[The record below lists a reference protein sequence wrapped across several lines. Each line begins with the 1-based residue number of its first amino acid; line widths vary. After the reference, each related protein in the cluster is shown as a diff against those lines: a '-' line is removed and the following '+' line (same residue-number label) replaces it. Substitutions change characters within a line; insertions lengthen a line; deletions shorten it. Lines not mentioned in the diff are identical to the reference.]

1 VEPDVKT
8 LLPSRQRIQKIL
20 GRRVDKLPPFPLVAL
35 RLLEITRDDSK
46 SSADIARVV
55 EADPSIAAKTLRI
68 VNSAA
73 YGALRQISSIKHAV
87 VLLGALEIRS
97 IALGVTLFETMVRPG
112 GHPDFDAVFFWKHA
126 IAMGALCR
134 AMAET
139 LAYPDPEEAYVAGLL
154 HDIGKVIIDSY
165 GRMRYGDFL
174 QQATDGVEPLA
185 EAEGR
190 ILGLRHDDTGAY
202 FCNDWKMP
210 ERLICAILLHHRRF
224 KHLKP
229 TPDEALLIA
238 LVSLGDFIT
247 WNQGIGSFNGPANP
261 VLSPEVE
268 TVIDV
273 ERLDLQQLMTRMD
286 REIQTTAEYY
296 GFNFPSMENF
306 RESLL
311 RANIEL
317 GRENARHQHAQGS
330 LKRELET
337 ITRLRRVV
345 TQPHRSLEP
354 RRIITDT
361 LKSIQHSFRFDRVMA
376 MKVASV
382 QRYLVVI
389 EALDWTFTESD
400 LKKVRI
406 DLNDPD
412 SGFVSCLRQRVPV
425 LINGRTGNEAHALKL
440 LKSRELGI
448 VAFSVNGKAAGV
460 IAVDNT
466 PSGRPLQPSDL
477 SAVAIVANELSVALE
492 KARTFEEIKTRATRD
507 GLTNIYNRASLD
519 TFLTEALNR
528 ARNEG
533 RKLAVVM
540 LDVDHFKHLN
550 DTFGHT
556 AGDSILKLLAGIL
569 TKFSRP
575 SHIVGRYG
583 GEEFLCILIDT
594 DMDGAYSYAERIR
607 SKVED
612 LGRLLAKRFS
622 GYTLTISLGVAV
634 YEEGIE
640 SVKALVDRADQAMYQ
655 AKESGRN
662 RVMRYEPL

>member
-1 VEPDVKT
+1 MEPDVKT
-8 LLPSRQRIQKIL
+8 LLPSREKIEKIL

-46 SSADIARVV
+46 SSADIAKVV

-97 IALGVTLFETMVRPG
+97 IALGVTLFETMIKPG
-112 GHPDFDAVFFWKHA
+112 GHSDFDAVFFWKHA

-134 AMAET
+134 AMAEA

-154 HDIGKVIIDSY
+154 HDIGKVIMDSY
-165 GRMRYGDFL
+165 GPMRYGDFL
-174 QQATDGVEPLA
+174 RVAADGAEPVV
-185 EAEGR
+185 EAESR
-190 ILGLRHDDTGAY
+190 ILGLRHDDAGAY
-202 FCNDWKMP
+202 FCDTWKMP
-210 ERLICAILLHHRRF
+210 ERLIGAILLHHRRF
-224 KHLKP
+224 QHLKP
-229 TPDEALLIA
+229 APDEALLIA
-238 LVSLGDFIT
+238 VVSLADFIT
-247 WNQGIGSFNGPANP
+247 WNQGIGSFNGTANP

-268 TVIDV
+268 AVIDV
-273 ERLDLQQLMTRMD
+273 ERLHLQELMARMD

-296 GFNFPSMENF
+296 GFSFPSMEDF

-311 RANIEL
+311 RANIAL
-317 GRENARHQHAQGS
+317 GRKNARHQHAQGS
-330 LKRELET
+330 LKRELQT
-337 ITRLRRVV
+337 ITRLRRSV

-354 RRIITDT
+354 RRIIKDT
-361 LKSIQHSFRFDRVMA
+361 LKSIQQSFGFDRVLA
-376 MKVASV
+376 MKVGSD
-382 QRYLVVI
+382 RHLVIV
-389 EALDWTFTESD
+389 EALDRTSPESV
-400 LKKVRI
+400 LKKMRI
-406 DLNDPD
+406 ELNSAD
-412 SGFVSCLRQRVPV
+412 SGFVSCLRERVPV
-425 LINGRTGNEAHALKL
+425 LIDGRTEDERQALKL
-440 LKSRELGI
+440 LASRQLGA
-448 VAFSVNGKAAGV
+448 VPFAVNGKAVGL

-466 PSGRPLQPSDL
+466 PSGRALQPSDL

-507 GLTNIYNRASLD
+507 GLTNIYNRASLE
-519 TFLTEALNR
+519 TFLVEAFNR
-528 ARNEG
+528 ARSEG
-533 RKLAVVM
+533 RRLALVM

-575 SHIVGRYG
+575 SQIVGRYG
-583 GEEFLCILIDT
+583 GEEFLCILTDT
-594 DMDGAYSYAERIR
+594 DLAGAFSYGERIR

-622 GYTLTISLGVAV
+622 GYSLTVSVGVAV
-634 YEEGIE
+634 YEEDVE
-640 SVKALVDRADQAMYQ
+640 SVKALVDRADQAMYR
-655 AKESGRN
+655 AKQSGRN
-662 RVMRYEPL
+662 RVVRYER